1 MKLKENLVG
10 EISLILQQK
19 LKANCIALRWLI
31 KNQKHFEDTF
41 DDQFEG
47 KGILLEVGERGL

>member
-10 EISLILQQK
+10 EISLILQK
-19 LKANCIALRWLI
+19 NKSNYTALRWLV
-31 KNQKHFEDTF
+31 KNQKHFENTF

-47 KGILLEVGERGL
+47 KGILLEVGER